1 MDTSPQRVAI
11 DPGSPWLAVHSS
23 ALRHARWRRFGDP
36 VAARGVDRRAVREV
50 DRAQRPSRR
59 PRLGCARSGEGCSSG
74 AGAGGHLTTVHNYV
88 VLRALWREAS
98 DAECPFMP
106 VLQGYAVEDY
116 LRW

>member
-1 MDTSPQRVAI
+1 
-11 DPGSPWLAVHSS
+11 
-23 ALRHARWRRFGDP
+23 
-36 VAARGVDRRAVREV
+36 
-50 DRAQRPSRR
+50 
-59 PRLGCARSGEGCSSG
+59 
-74 AGAGGHLTTVHNYV
+74 VHNYV